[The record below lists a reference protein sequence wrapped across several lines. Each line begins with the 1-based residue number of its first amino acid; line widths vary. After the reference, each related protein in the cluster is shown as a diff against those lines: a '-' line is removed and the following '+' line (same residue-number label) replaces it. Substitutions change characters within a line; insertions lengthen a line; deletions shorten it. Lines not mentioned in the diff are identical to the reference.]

1 MPQHPVPPWQRRFA
15 RRLRHDQT
23 DAESLL
29 WWRLRRKQLGVGFRR
44 QHPIGRYIVDFA
56 CVERRLIV
64 EADGSQHRGR
74 RDQERDEFLRSVG
87 FLVLRF
93 WSWDVISDLEW
104 VVYEIGE
111 VLKTRVPPLQSA
123 APIDSPSRG
132 E

>member
-1 MPQHPVPPWQRRFA
+1 M
-15 RRLRHDQT
+15 RHEQT

-29 WWRLRRKQLGVGFRR
+29 WWRLRRNQLGMSFRR

-56 CVERRLIV
+56 CLERRLIV
-64 EADGSQHRGR
+64 ESDGSQHGGR
-74 RDQERDEFLRSVG
+74 KDDERDEFLRSVG

-104 VVYEIGE
+104 VVYEITE

-123 APIDSPSRG
+123 PPIDSPSRG

>member
-1 MPQHPVPPWQRRFA
+1 M
-15 RRLRHDQT
+15 RHQQT

-29 WWRLRRKQLGVGFRR
+29 WWRLRRNQLGVSFRR

-56 CVERRLIV
+56 CLERRLIV
-64 EADGSQHRGR
+64 EADGSQHGGR
-74 RDQERDEFLRSVG
+74 KDDERDEFLRSAG

-104 VVYEIGE
+104 VVYEITE
-111 VLKTRVPPLQSA
+111 ALKTRVPPSNRLRRLTPPPGGSS
-123 APIDSPSRG
+123 PDKRFPSRG